1 MRARR
6 FYERNGFTA
15 NGDFLDDNIGGKDM
29 REIMYIREEA
39 WYNFQDAEFT
49 PFINGVQE
57 IIFNLEE
64 LKYISSSGI
73 RVLLTIKKKIG
84 NMKVLKPTEEVMEV
98 FEITGLSDVFDIEK

>member
-1 MRARR
+1 MEIE
-6 FYERNGFTA
+6 FKNENGSLTVKLIGKLDTMTA
-15 NGDFLDDNIGGKDM
+15 PKL
-29 REIMYIREEA
+29 EE
-39 WYNFQDAEFT
+39 ELSKK
-49 PFINGVQE
+49 INEVQE
-57 IIFNLEE
+57 IIFDLEK

>member
-1 MRARR
+1 MK
-6 FYERNGFTA
+6 F
-15 NGDFLDDNIGGKDM
+15 KK
-29 REIMYIREEA
+29 
-39 WYNFQDAEFT
+39 
-49 PFINGVQE
+49 FI
-57 IIFNLEE
+57 FDLET

>member
-1 MRARR
+1 MEIE
-6 FYERNGFTA
+6 FKNENGSLTVKLIGKLDTMTA
-15 NGDFLDDNIGGKDM
+15 AKL
-29 REIMYIREEA
+29 EE
-39 WYNFQDAEFT
+39 ELSKK
-49 PFINGVQE
+49 INEVQE
-57 IIFNLEE
+57 IIFDLEK

>member
-1 MRARR
+1 MELE
-6 FYERNGFTA
+6 FKNENGSLTVKVVGKLDTMTA
-15 NGDFLDDNIGGKDM
+15 PKL
-29 REIMYIREEA
+29 EEELSK
-39 WYNFQDAEFT
+39 N
-49 PFINGVQE
+49 INGVQE

-84 NMKVLKPTEEVMEV
+84 NMKILKPTEEVMEV

>member
-1 MRARR
+1 MELE
-6 FYERNGFTA
+6 FKNENGNLNVKVIGKLDTMTA
-15 NGDFLDDNIGGKDM
+15 PKL
-29 REIMYIREEA
+29 EEELSK
-39 WYNFQDAEFT
+39 NMD
-49 PFINGVQE
+49 GVE
-57 IIFNLEE
+57 AIIFDLEQ